1 MSETAETR
9 VVAVLND
16 MFFTSKIKEAAKST
30 GVNVEIL
37 KKISGL
43 IEGLRNDPPTLI
55 IVDLNF
61 RKVEPIELIKEIKS
75 SDKLNSIPVI
85 GYFSHVQ
92 EDLKKEAIKAG
103 FDVVMPRSRFV
114 RELRDILVEHSS
126 KVPQI

>member
-1 MSETAETR
+1 MSESTETR
-9 VVAVLND
+9 VVAVLDD
-16 MFFTSKIKEAAKST
+16 MFFTSKIREAAKST
-30 GVNVEIL
+30 GLNVEIL

-61 RKVEPIELIKEIKS
+61 KKVEPMELIKNIKS

-92 EDLKKEAIKAG
+92 TDLKKEAFQAG
-103 FDVVMPRSRFV
+103 YDIVMPRSRFV
-114 RELRDILVEHSS
+114 RELGDILN
-126 KVPQI
+126 IGAC

>member
-1 MSETAETR
+1 MSETTETR
-9 VVAVLND
+9 VVAVLDD
-16 MFFTSKIKEAAKST
+16 MFFTSKIREAAKST
-30 GVNVEIL
+30 GLNVEIL

-61 RKVEPIELIKEIKS
+61 KKVEPMELIKNIKS

-92 EDLKKEAIKAG
+92 TDLKKEAFQAG
-103 FDVVMPRSRFV
+103 YDIVMPRSRFV
-114 RELRDILVEHSS
+114 RELGDILN
-126 KVPQI
+126 IGAC